1 MWTGALLSFLSR
13 TNRAL
18 WSRSGPL
25 ETGCGRT
32 PHVRARCAAPPTGAG
47 TSPTSE
53 RTPRPAESNPSRL
66 SGSVRRRVDPPKGWH
81 PSLGDRDRVAKRT
94 WEQGR
99 VRDRDGRAQP
109 SDQSVRGL
117 ARDDVAPAQGGRR
130 EHEDAANASVVPHR
144 WRTLGTRGAR
154 RRTRGAA
161 AYRSPDGRG
170 ARARV
175 GRKPPASN
183 RGDGDERAAQLR
195 ADRQPRPAQR
205 AALARRRTAAHLRI
219 PPRQSNHSPWKRRHL
234 GSSCEPDRPIFA
246 VPRGSVGGV
255 SILARFAFPPGR
267 APRPAVSWLGTS
279 GALATSD
286 DRCRRRVFPADCSR
300 PRGRRVGYDECGG
313 DAVASCSAL
322 SSLAIWSR
330 VIASARDGRPRGSPP
345 RAVAGGTTSNRARQP
360 TTVN

>member
-1 MWTGALLSFLSR
+1 MWFARSGRWGGVFSLAVSSPLTSSHSVPSARPLAGAGARRGLDVDRSLTLLSCPGPIERCGAVQALLRPAAGALHTCGLGVR
-13 TNRAL
+13 RHPRAPQFPD
-18 WSRSGPL
+18 G
-25 ETGCGRT
+25 
-32 PHVRARCAAPPTGAG
+32 RARRAPQRAIRADSREAPGAAST
-47 TSPTSE
+47 
-53 RTPRPAESNPSRL
+53 
-66 SGSVRRRVDPPKGWH
+66 RRRAGIRRV
-81 PSLGDRDRVAKRT
+81 GDRDRVAKRT
-94 WEQGR
+94 WE
-99 VRDRDGRAQP
+99 
-109 SDQSVRGL
+109 
-117 ARDDVAPAQGGRR
+117 
-130 EHEDAANASVVPHR
+130 
-144 WRTLGTRGAR
+144 
-154 RRTRGAA
+154 
-161 AYRSPDGRG
+161 
-170 ARARV
+170 
-175 GRKPPASN
+175 
-183 RGDGDERAAQLR
+183 
-195 ADRQPRPAQR
+195 
-205 AALARRRTAAHLRI
+205 
-219 PPRQSNHSPWKRRHL
+219 SNHSPWKRRHR

-255 SILARFAFPPGR
+255 FILARFAFPPGR